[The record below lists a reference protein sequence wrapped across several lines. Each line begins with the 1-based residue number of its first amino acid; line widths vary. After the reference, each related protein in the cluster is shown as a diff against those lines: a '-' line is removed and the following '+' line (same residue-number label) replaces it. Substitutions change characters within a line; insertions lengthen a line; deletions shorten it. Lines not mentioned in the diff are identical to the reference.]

1 MKIRQ
6 KRNQRRINVESGWKK
21 KRQRERERAKK
32 KNYFWII
39 ISEPFPAHSLTDPAR
54 IKTKLK
60 KILAS
65 EVCFIHKVALKRKM
79 EASQQVA

>member
-32 KNYFWII
+32 KKKKKYFWII

-60 KILAS
+60 K
-65 EVCFIHKVALKRKM
+65 F
-79 EASQQVA
+79 